1 MYSGKSWMDISIIK
15 DRHNTGRSIYL
26 STEHN
31 SVDVAAE
38 AFLKQLLE
46 QTNPEQ
52 KSFSIDDLY
61 SADFTNAA
69 IVQLGSNEDYTVLQ
83 YSNGVEIKIFTSDYI
98 NNKWDILSSKDIL
111 YVLRTY
117 GVDFDTSKFSPRT

>member
-1 MYSGKSWMDISIIK
+1 MYSGKSWMDINIIK

-31 SVDVAAE
+31 QINSATED
-38 AFLKQLLE
+38 FLTQLFE

-69 IVQLGSNEDYTVLQ
+69 IARLCSNEDYTVLQ

-98 NNKWDILSSKDIL
+98 NNKWDIISSKDIL

-117 GVDFDTSKFSPRT
+117 GIEFDTSKFSPRT

>member
-1 MYSGKSWMDISIIK
+1 MDINIIK

-26 STEHN
+26 STEPH

-38 AFLKQLLE
+38 AFLKQLAE
-46 QTNPEQ
+46 QTNPDQ

-69 IVQLGSNEDYTVLQ
+69 IVQLGSNDDYTILQ
-83 YSNGVEIKIFTSDYI
+83 YNNGVEIKIFTSDYI
-98 NNKWDILSSKDIL
+98 NNKWDIISSKDIL
-111 YVLRTY
+111 YILRTY
-117 GVDFDTSKFSPRT
+117 GIEFDASKFSPRK